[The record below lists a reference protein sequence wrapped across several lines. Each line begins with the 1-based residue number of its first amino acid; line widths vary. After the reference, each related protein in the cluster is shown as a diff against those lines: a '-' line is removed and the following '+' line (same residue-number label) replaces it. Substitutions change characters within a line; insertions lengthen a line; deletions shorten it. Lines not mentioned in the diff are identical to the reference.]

1 MKRPKLIKDRLAH
14 RDAML
19 EELYMSELG
28 RLISGG
34 RMPERAMRVIEERAA
49 VARERVRTRK
59 AGGQA

>member
-1 MKRPKLIKDRLAH
+1 MKRPRLIKDRMAH

-19 EELYMSELG
+19 EELYMSEIG

-34 RMPERAMRVIEERAA
+34 RMPERARRVVEERAT
-49 VARERVRTRK
+49 VARERVRARK